1 MFAGA
6 PALRCYEN
14 INSEENSAEQLAE
27 PG

>member
-14 INSEENSAEQLAE
+14 INSEENSAERLAK